1 MDTNLENTWVL
12 QKFKTAPKT
21 VEGLRQLLGFIDII
35 AHILIFFT
43 NYETTV
49 WYSTRKQIKK

>member
-35 AHILIFFT
+35 AHILIF
-43 NYETTV
+43 
-49 WYSTRKQIKK
+49 SQIMKPLYDILLENK